1 MESVRTVARISACS
15 LRLDH
20 SVVNE
25 LMVPADIDRPQK
37 KFLTLKRNASLAKI
51 GCF

>member
-20 SVVNE
+20 SVDNE
-25 LMVPADIDRPQK
+25 LMVPDIDRPQK
-37 KFLTLKRNASLAKI
+37 KFLTLKRNASLIKI